1 VQHQEPRKNSP
12 IKESLLG
19 GCWLVRGGWTSINYF
34 VVSLLN
40 PLPRKNSPIKES
52 LLGGCWLV
60 RGGWTSINYFVVSLP
75 NPFS

>member
-1 VQHQEPRKNSP
+1 MAKIVELFVVRDLLILLFQQVVQHQEPRKNSP

-40 PLPRKNSPIKES
+40 P
-52 LLGGCWLV
+52 
-60 RGGWTSINYFVVSLP
+60 
-75 NPFS
+75 FS